1 MNEKHQK
8 DLEMIRSIMERSSRF
23 ISLSGWSG
31 IMAGVIALIAA
42 YAGLYFIKESG
53 GDYLGSQL
61 IPYSSELITKL
72 AITLL
77 LTLLLAVFFGVYF
90 TIQKSKKN
98 KQILWNSL
106 SRRLLFGLVVP
117 LLAGGIFCFAL
128 YKQHHFGM
136 VAPVML
142 IFYGLGL
149 MNASKYTLNDVEY
162 LGYCELVLGLAALF
176 LPGYGLVFWAAGFGL
191 LHIIYGI
198 VMQKKYH

>member
-53 GDYLGSQL
+53 GDYLGNQL

>member
-31 IMAGVIALIAA
+31 IMAGVIALVAA

-53 GDYLGSQL
+53 GDYFGNQF
-61 IPYSSELITKL
+61 IPYSSDLITKL
-72 AITLL
+72 VITLL

-90 TIQKSKKN
+90 TIQKSKKS
-98 KQILWNSL
+98 KQKLWNSL
-106 SRRLLFGLVVP
+106 SRRLLFGLVAP